1 MKKITIFLM
10 GICCAVFMWATG
22 NSTYFYN
29 NDGHLL
35 SFNDVDIDSI
45 AFSKVDIN
53 GIEQENIVTQII
65 YAGDSTYRIP
75 LGQIVCVEFTSRT
88 HRNDEYG
95 ITIGQEIDLGLP
107 SGTKW
112 AGWNVGA
119 SSPEEYGG
127 YYAWS
132 ETEEKNYYT
141 HDSYQF
147 YIGEDEDDNTI
158 FAYIG
163 SNISGTHFDVARQ
176 KWGGSWRIPTK
187 SEYDE
192 LISKCTW
199 TWFQYKEVNGY
210 KVTGSN
216 GSSIFLPAAG
226 LRTGYESFDT
236 EEGSYGYYS
245 SATLYDDFNG
255 ISALYLCICTYYRNY
270 YFDYYYNR
278 CNGFSVRPVK

>member
-1 MKKITIFLM
+1 M

-107 SGTKW
+107 CGTKW

-119 SSPEEYGG
+119 SSPEQYGG
-127 YYAWS
+127 YYAWG
-132 ETEEKNYYT
+132 ETEEKGDYDWDTYKYYNPQT
-141 HDSYQF
+141 GGYCT
-147 YIGEDEDDNTI
+147 N
-158 FAYIG
+158 IG
-163 SNISGTHFDVARQ
+163 SDISGTQYDVARQ
-176 KWGGSWRIPTK
+176 KWGGSWRMPTK
-187 SEYDE
+187 AEFNE
-192 LISKCTW
+192 LTSKCTW
-199 TWFQYKEVNGY
+199 TWYQYKGVWGH
-210 KVTGSN
+210 KVTGPN
-216 GSSIFLPAAG
+216 GNSIFLPAAG
-226 LRTGYESFDT
+226 YRRGNSLRYGGSRGHYWSASLSEGNTGNYAWYLFFNDGSFGSNSNDYR
-236 EEGSYGYYS
+236 SYGR
-245 SATLYDDFNG
+245 T
-255 ISALYLCICTYYRNY
+255 
-270 YFDYYYNR
+270 
-278 CNGFSVRPVK
+278 VRPVK

>member
-1 MKKITIFLM
+1 M
-10 GICCAVFMWATG
+10 GICSAVFMWATG

-45 AFSKVDIN
+45 AFSKVDTN
-53 GIEQENIVTQII
+53 GIEQENVVTQII

-127 YYAWS
+127 YYAWG
-132 ETEEKNYYT
+132 ETEEKSYYSFDT
-141 HDSYQF
+141 YKFGVDSNQDGF
-147 YIGEDEDDNTI
+147 WNDDELGNIGL
-158 FAYIG
+158 
-163 SNISGTHFDVARQ
+163 NISRTQYDVARQ
-176 KWGGSWRIPTK
+176 KWGGSWRMPTK
-187 SEYDE
+187 EEFDE

-199 TWFQYKEVNGY
+199 TWCQYKGVDGY
-210 KVTGSN
+210 KVTGSTGN
-216 GSSIFLPAAG
+216 SIFLPA
-226 LRTGYESFDT
+226 TGYRLGTSLFNNDCGNYWSASHNENNDGSAWYLSFFR
-236 EEGSYGYYS
+236 GYY
-245 SATLYDDFNG
+245 TCNDRYGLGNG
-255 ISALYLCICTYYRNY
+255 HT
-270 YFDYYYNR
+270 
-278 CNGFSVRPVK
+278 VRPVK